1 MMAWWLVGRFAAGI
15 ASTTVLAGVGHNDL
29 GRGRGYREALQRALQ

>member
-15 ASTTVLAGVGHNDL
+15 ASTTVLPGVGYNDL
-29 GRGRGYREALQRALQ
+29 GRGKEYRSALQRALQ